1 MLKLLLRTGVSS
13 KSGCC
18 CIVIGH
24 YGYKSSFGANQ
35 RNLSNKFPAV
45 FFCKYIFNGKVQ
57 TFTPYFNS
65 SDRAGNVH
73 SSSWRVLLYLGDG
86 ELMHQ
91 NVVVVFVSSLVRP
104 KTRMQILETSANY
117 NLEKLMMMMIM
128 IMVMIIMEMVD
139 VYSDGTHKL

>member
-1 MLKLLLRTGVSS
+1 MAIRAPLALTKETSPTNFLQ
-13 KSGCC
+13 
-18 CIVIGH
+18 
-24 YGYKSSFGANQ
+24 SF
-35 RNLSNKFPAV
+35 SV
-45 FFCKYIFNGKVQ
+45 KYIFNGKVQ
-57 TFTPYFNS
+57 TFTPNFNS
-65 SDRAGNVH
+65 SDRAGIVH

-91 NVVVVFVSSLVRP
+91 NVVVVFVLSLVRP